1 MRSISQH
8 RYVLLPVPK
17 NPYSRIGPTTW
28 QDYYRQLARTA
39 HVAHQLYSN
48 GDEVVIAVFSA
59 FHPDGQRSERS
70 VYAEVLAT
78 LAPDIRVTVYK
89 EANDTV
95 GQIKRGLSFADTIG
109 ATPIFI
115 ATWMHYPRVRYL
127 ARGRRARYCGAFGI
141 PHPAFFFIDLFCLIA
156 QPIGDFLGIS
166 NRFRQVII
174 REREQGRI
182 L

>member
-1 MRSISQH
+1 MQSISKH
-8 RYVLLPVPK
+8 RYLLLPIPK
-17 NPYSRIGPTTW
+17 NPYSRIGPTIW

-39 HVAHQLYSN
+39 HVARQLDAN
-48 GDEVVIAVFSA
+48 GREVVIAVISA
-59 FHPDGQRSERS
+59 FHPDGQRSERWI
-70 VYAEVLAT
+70 YA
-78 LAPDIRVTVYK
+78 DILNRLVQDIGVSVYK

-95 GQIKRGLSFADTIG
+95 GQIERGLNLADTIG

-115 ATWMHYPRVRYL
+115 TTWMHYPRVRYL
-127 ARGRRARYCGAFGI
+127 ARRRRARYCGAFGI

-166 NRFRQVII
+166 DRFRQVII